1 MLWHFSDI
9 FPIFIW
15 WNKRFQETNE
25 NNSVTIQLCSLW
37 HFSDIFPIF
46 IWWNKRFQETNE
58 NNSVTIQLCSLW
70 HFSDIFPI
78 SIWWNKRFQETN
90 ENNSVTIQ
98 LCSLSFSFL
107 SLSLT
112 TPSPTIPTAC
122 KQIQHNVIS
131 DDTQIQHN
139 DISDDLSVAPGPKYL
154 LVTPRSPHPTG
165 INQYDYWNL
174 VNS

>member
-1 MLWHFSDI
+1 MKTTVWPYSYALS
-9 FPIFIW
+9 P
-15 WNKRFQETNE
+15 
-25 NNSVTIQLCSLW
+25 SL
-37 HFSDIFPIF
+37 HPL
-46 IWWNKRFQETNE
+46 R
-58 NNSVTIQLCSLW
+58 
-70 HFSDIFPI
+70 
-78 SIWWNKRFQETN
+78 
-90 ENNSVTIQ
+90 
-98 LCSLSFSFL
+98 SFL
-107 SLSLT
+107 SLSLA

-165 INQYDYWNL
+165 KNQYDYWNL